1 MHENDGVEQLLSWD
15 ECWGHIR
22 RSRKGRIAWGYGP
35 SIDVTPT
42 SYLADGQTIYI
53 PTDVST
59 RTVMT
64 GTSPWVAFE
73 IDGLGED
80 ARWSVLVKGHT
91 HQVVSQADD
100 DVIDSLRSHPVRR
113 GPLVRFVRLDPTEV
127 TGWATFPDL

>member
-1 MHENDGVEQLLSWD
+1 VLGAHPPQSQRPHRLGLRAQ
-15 ECWGHIR
+15 HR
-22 RSRKGRIAWGYGP
+22 HH
-35 SIDVTPT
+35 T
-42 SYLADGQTIYI
+42 DGQTTYFR
-53 PTDVST
+53 TDVST

-80 ARWSVLVKGHT
+80 ARRSVLVKGHT

-100 DVIDSLRSHPVRR
+100 DVIDSFRSHPVRR